1 MTSVASRCFVLLDK
15 EPTILEMKNKY
26 IEKDIDIYIDTFS
39 VFSHTESILAWAH
52 RFAIF

>member
-26 IEKDIDIYIDTFS
+26 IEKDIDTFS

-52 RFAIF
+52 RFAII